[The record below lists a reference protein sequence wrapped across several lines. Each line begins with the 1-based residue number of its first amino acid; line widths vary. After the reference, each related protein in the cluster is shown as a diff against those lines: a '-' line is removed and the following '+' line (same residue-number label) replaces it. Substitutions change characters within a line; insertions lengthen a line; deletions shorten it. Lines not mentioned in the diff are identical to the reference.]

1 MTDDDQ
7 GSGGAVEAFQELRAE
22 VALQRRAVEGLAAE
36 RSAIDIP
43 DYSETFAKQLQ
54 GIGILMREMT
64 ALQKMPALDM
74 TPEQMAQRIGVAGA
88 AARRAD
94 HDALT
99 RATGDM
105 TAAAREVRG
114 IVASALTAERQ
125 SVRQLWF
132 ALGGLVA
139 GILLWMLLPGLVAR
153 ELAPTSWQWPEKLA
167 ARSLGANSVWDGAR
181 RMAAA
186 GSADNWNMMIDG
198 AAVIQANRKTLAK
211 CQSNAVAAGKP
222 VKCTIITGSA
232 DGDIDGK
239 R

>member
-7 GSGGAVEAFQELRAE
+7 GDSGAVEAFHELRAE
-22 VALQRRAVEGLAAE
+22 VALQRRAIEGLAAE
-36 RSAIDIP
+36 RSAIEIP
-43 DYSETFAKQLQ
+43 DYSETFAKQLH
-54 GIGILMREMT
+54 GIEILIREMT
-64 ALQKMPALDM
+64 ALQKMPALDI
-74 TPEQMAQRIGVAGA
+74 TPEQMAQRIGMAGA

-105 TAAAREVRG
+105 TAAAHKVRG
-114 IVASALTAERQ
+114 TVASALLAERQ

-153 ELAPTSWQWPEKLA
+153 ELAPTNWQWPEKMA
-167 ARSLGANSVWDGAR
+167 ARSLGASSIWDGAR

-186 GSADNWNMMIDG
+186 GSPDNWNMMIDG
-198 AAVIQANRKTLAK
+198 AVIVQANRKALAK
-211 CQSNAVAAGKP
+211 CQNTAVAPGKP
-222 VKCTIITGSA
+222 VKCTIITGSVE
-232 DGDIDGK
+232 GDMDGK